1 MTEFPPS
8 KKPERPQAPFD
19 PADGGAGSGVHPGK
33 ELAPEANDAPADE
46 MQAEAPAR
54 GPVITALPLETR
66 ATPELLTEPQEERS
80 TFEPA
85 FETQEL
91 FDDEAWRRISPRGL
105 YARLFRPILGGV
117 LLGLL
122 LAPVTLLVGVI
133 ALCNWASLRDR
144 SKVFFKQTRVG
155 YRGEEFELLKFRTMR
170 DTSQSHYDSWRD
182 GNEAARVTKFGSF
195 LRRSHLDE
203 LPQIFNILR
212 GDMAFIGPRPEMV
225 EVNEQIQS
233 DLPTF
238 YQRLAVRPGITGFAQ
253 ITQGYAGNDIYAYR
267 RKLEADLV
275 YINDLSLQRDLGV
288 LLVTPFWMLRLL
300 GWQNDPAAQGER
312 EEIPGGVIAGS
323 ISPAE
328 EAEEDIALQEKAPT
342 PRPGDLAAG
351 ASRVLSEIDPYPTV

>member
-1 MTEFPPS
+1 M
-8 KKPERPQAPFD
+8 
-19 PADGGAGSGVHPGK
+19 
-33 ELAPEANDAPADE
+33 
-46 MQAEAPAR
+46 
-54 GPVITALPLETR
+54 
-66 ATPELLTEPQEERS
+66 
-80 TFEPA
+80 
-85 FETQEL
+85 
-91 FDDEAWRRISPRGL
+91 
-105 YARLFRPILGGV
+105 GGV